1 MGFFFTVFYQ
11 PIFNLLVFLYNTV
24 AFKDIG
30 LAIIFITLIVRLIL
44 YPLSKK
50 AIKSQKDLQNI
61 QPELEEIKEKYK
73 DNKEKMGPEIMALYK
88 ERKINPFGSCLP
100 LLVQLP
106 FLIAIYRVF
115 FDELKDGATLN
126 TAALYPFVAN
136 PGSLDPIAF
145 GFFNFADK
153 SLVLAILAGLAQF
166 WQSKMMMT
174 KAKNNNPA
182 AAISNQMMYMMPV
195 ITVLIGASFP
205 AGLTFYWLLTTLFSV
220 AQQYIVLGVKKSSVE
235 IVETKK

>member
-11 PIFNLLVFLYNTV
+11 PIFNLLVFLYNTI
-24 AFKDIG
+24 AFRDIG
-30 LAIIFITLIVRLIL
+30 LAILFITLIVRLIL

-50 AIKSQKDLQNI
+50 AIKSQRDLQTI

-88 ERKINPFGSCLP
+88 EKKINPFGSCLP

-106 FLIAIYRVF
+106 FFIAIYRVF
-115 FDELKDGATLN
+115 FDELKGGAILN
-126 TAALYPFVAN
+126 SSALYPFVTN
-136 PGSLDPIAF
+136 PGSLDTIAF
-145 GFFNFADK
+145 GFFNFAEK
-153 SLVLAILAGLAQF
+153 SLPLALLAGLAQF
-166 WQSKMMMT
+166 WQGKMMMT
-174 KAKNNNPA
+174 KSKSNNPA
-182 AAISNQMMYMMPV
+182 AAITNQMMYMMPV
-195 ITVLIGASFP
+195 VTVLIGASFP

-220 AQQYIVLGVKKSSVE
+220 AQQYIVLGFKKSKVE

>member
-11 PIFNLLVFLYNTV
+11 PIFNLLVFLYNTI
-24 AFKDIG
+24 AFQDIG
-30 LAIIFITLIVRLIL
+30 LAIIFITLVVRLIL

-50 AIKSQKDLQNI
+50 AIKSQRDLQAI

-88 ERKINPFGSCLP
+88 EKKINPFGSCLP

-115 FDELKDGATLN
+115 FDELKDGAILN
-126 TAALYPFVAN
+126 SSALYPFVSN
-136 PGSLDPIAF
+136 PGALEPIAF
-145 GFFNFADK
+145 GFINFTEK
-153 SLVLAILAGLAQF
+153 SLILAILAGLAQF
-166 WQSKMMMT
+166 WQGKMMMT
-174 KAKNNNPA
+174 KAKSNNPA
-182 AAISNQMMYMMPV
+182 AAITNQMMYMMPV
-195 ITVLIGASFP
+195 ITVLIGANFP

-220 AQQYIVLGVKKSSVE
+220 AQQYIVLGFKKSKVE

>member
-1 MGFFFTVFYQ
+1 MKGM
-11 PIFNLLVFLYNTV
+11 
-24 AFKDIG
+24 
-30 LAIIFITLIVRLIL
+30 
-44 YPLSKK
+44 
-50 AIKSQKDLQNI
+50 QKI
-61 QPELEEIKEKYK
+61 QPELTALKEKYK

-126 TAALYPFVAN
+126 TQALYPFVAN

-166 WQSKMMMT
+166 WQSKMMIG
-174 KAKNNNPA
+174 KAKSNNPA

-220 AQQYIVLGVKKSSVE
+220 AQQYIVLGMKQNKIE
-235 IVETKK
+235 IVETQK

>member
-11 PIFNLLVFLYNTV
+11 PIFNLLVFLYDTI
-24 AFKDIG
+24 AFRDIG

-50 AIKSQKDLQNI
+50 AIKSQRDLQAI

-88 ERKINPFGSCLP
+88 EKKINPFGSCLP

-106 FLIAIYRVF
+106 FLIAIYQVF
-115 FDELKDGATLN
+115 FNELKDGAILN
-126 TAALYPFVAN
+126 SSALYPFVSN
-136 PGSLDPIAF
+136 PGFLEPIAF
-145 GFFNFADK
+145 GFVNFTEK
-153 SLVLAILAGLAQF
+153 SLILAVLAGLAQF
-166 WQSKMMMT
+166 WQGKMMMT
-174 KAKNNNPA
+174 KAKSNNPA
-182 AAISNQMMYMMPV
+182 AAITNQMMYMMPV

-220 AQQYIVLGVKKSSVE
+220 AQQYIVLGFKKNKVE

>member
-11 PIFNLLVFLYNTV
+11 PIFNLLVFLYNTI
-24 AFKDIG
+24 AFRDIG

-50 AIKSQKDLQNI
+50 AIRSQKDLQNI
-61 QPELEEIKEKYK
+61 QPELEAIKEKYK

-88 ERKINPFGSCLP
+88 EKKINPFGSCLP

-126 TAALYPFVAN
+126 TQALYPFVAN
-136 PGSLDPIAF
+136 PISLDPIAF

-153 SLVLAILAGLAQF
+153 SLVLAVLAGLAQF

-174 KAKNNNPA
+174 KAKSNNPA
-182 AAISNQMMYMMPV
+182 AAITNQMMYMMPV
-195 ITVLIGASFP
+195 ITVVIGASFP

-220 AQQYIVLGVKKSSVE
+220 AQQYIVLGVKKNKVE

>member
-11 PIFNLLVFLYNTV
+11 PIFNLLVFLYNTI
-24 AFKDIG
+24 AFQDIG
-30 LAIIFITLIVRLIL
+30 LAILFITLIVRLIL

-50 AIKSQKDLQNI
+50 AIKSQRDLQTI

-88 ERKINPFGSCLP
+88 EKKINPFGSCLP

-106 FLIAIYRVF
+106 FLIAIYQVF
-115 FDELKDGATLN
+115 FNELKDGAILN
-126 TAALYPFVAN
+126 TQALYPFIVN
-136 PGSLDPIAF
+136 PGSLDTIAF
-145 GFFNFADK
+145 GFFNFTEK
-153 SLVLAILAGLAQF
+153 SLPLALLAGLAQF
-166 WQSKMMMT
+166 WQGKMMMT
-174 KAKNNNPA
+174 KSKSNNPA
-182 AAISNQMMYMMPV
+182 AAITNQMMYMMPV
-195 ITVLIGASFP
+195 VTVLIGASFP

-220 AQQYIVLGVKKSSVE
+220 AQQYIVLGFKKSKVE